1 MIHPLKGEKM
11 DRNTIIAVV
20 LSVIVITV
28 GMTIQTVFFA
38 PEVPVTTTVETLEA
52 TDAQGSNANISSTS
66 NASNNFTNLG
76 SLIPIEENNISK
88 TFDVENEVM
97 NITFDTVGA
106 SVSSIKLK
114 KHLENGKPVDVIFNN
129 EDSDNAFLLY
139 LGDNYTKP
147 LKDIYSYSISN
158 MGNITKVSFAKN
170 YQLTS
175 DGSKFTIIKEYGISN
190 KDEYLF
196 QIAVT
201 IKTSDGS
208 VIPLNTNNY
217 MYSIGY
223 GPQVGPEFTALS
235 NYDYRRVSYKLEN
248 KNNKKVASFNKSG
261 EFTNDDDLI
270 DWIALSSKYFTIVG
284 IPVTSNDY
292 KIAATQKTGL
302 SSGVPQENAFFI
314 SRPATSSNQVT
325 DVFSFYCGPQLSSAL
340 NRYDIANDNVFGLTE
355 LHLKKVLDSSSWLGW
370 LETILKWIL
379 SFFYRLIPNYGV
391 AIILLTILIKLFL
404 QPISKKGMDS
414 TAKMSAMQPKMQELQ
429 TRYKDQPEEL
439 NKAMAKMYK
448 EEGIN
453 PMGSCLPM
461 LIQFPIFIALYGLL
475 QKHFELRG
483 AMFIPGWIPDLSIPD
498 TIMTFSFAIPF
509 LGSQLHL
516 LPLIYTA
523 SMISMKITQTG
534 TTSGQGA
541 GMMKFMTYGMPLMF
555 FFVMYNA
562 PSGLLVYWTVMNF
575 ISILQQVFV
584 NRKKKVQYETE
595 QIAKIEEQKKVRKF
609 KKK

>member
-1 MIHPLKGEKM
+1 M

-223 GPQVGPEFTALS
+223 GPQ
-235 NYDYRRVSYKLEN
+235 
-248 KNNKKVASFNKSG
+248 
-261 EFTNDDDLI
+261 
-270 DWIALSSKYFTIVG
+270 
-284 IPVTSNDY
+284 
-292 KIAATQKTGL
+292 
-302 SSGVPQENAFFI
+302 
-314 SRPATSSNQVT
+314 
-325 DVFSFYCGPQLSSAL
+325 
-340 NRYDIANDNVFGLTE
+340 
-355 LHLKKVLDSSSWLGW
+355 
-370 LETILKWIL
+370 
-379 SFFYRLIPNYGV
+379 
-391 AIILLTILIKLFL
+391 
-404 QPISKKGMDS
+404 
-414 TAKMSAMQPKMQELQ
+414 
-429 TRYKDQPEEL
+429 
-439 NKAMAKMYK
+439 
-448 EEGIN
+448 
-453 PMGSCLPM
+453 
-461 LIQFPIFIALYGLL
+461 
-475 QKHFELRG
+475 
-483 AMFIPGWIPDLSIPD
+483 
-498 TIMTFSFAIPF
+498 
-509 LGSQLHL
+509 
-516 LPLIYTA
+516 
-523 SMISMKITQTG
+523 
-534 TTSGQGA
+534 
-541 GMMKFMTYGMPLMF
+541 
-555 FFVMYNA
+555 
-562 PSGLLVYWTVMNF
+562 
-575 ISILQQVFV
+575 
-584 NRKKKVQYETE
+584 
-595 QIAKIEEQKKVRKF
+595 
-609 KKK
+609 